1 MQNSWIVRLAVNA
14 VGLYAAIAL
23 VPGLTVVDENW
34 VTYLW
39 LALFFG
45 IVNALIRPIIKL
57 LTCPFYILTLGLFS
71 LVVNTVMFYFT
82 AWLSG
87 LFGVELVISDFWAAF
102 LGALVVSLV
111 SVLLNAVLPDDNG
124 GRPRSSVKKPQ

>member
-23 VPGLTVVDENW
+23 VPGLAVQDENW

-45 IVNALIRPIIKL
+45 IVNALIRPVLKL

-71 LVVNTVMFYFT
+71 LIVNTIMFYFT
-82 AWLSG
+82 AWLGG
-87 LFGVELVISDFWAAF
+87 LFGVVLLIDGFTAAF
-102 LGALVVSLV
+102 LGAIIVSLV
-111 SVLLNAVLPDDNG
+111 SMLINAVLPDGNDK
-124 GRPRSSVKKPQ
+124 PRRVAVKKPN

>member
-23 VPGLTVVDENW
+23 IPGLRVVDENW

-71 LVVNTVMFYFT
+71 LIVNTIMFYIT
-82 AWLSG
+82 AWLSR

-111 SVLLNAVLPDDNG
+111 SVALNAVLPDDNA
-124 GRPRSSVKKPQ
+124 RPRSSVKRPQ

>member
-23 VPGLTVVDENW
+23 VPGLSVPEENW
-34 VTYLW
+34 LTYVW

-45 IVNALIRPIIKL
+45 IVNAFIRPILKL

-71 LVVNTVMFYFT
+71 LVVNTIMFYFT
-82 AWLSG
+82 QWLSG
-87 LFGVELVISDFWAAF
+87 LFGVVLQIDNFTAAF
-102 LGALVVSLV
+102 LGALIVSIV
-111 SVLLNAVLPDDNG
+111 SVLLNMILPDNG
-124 GRPRSSVKKPQ
+124 KPSPTIKRPS